1 MYIIRTANV
10 WENVNIIGDVLIRA
24 LHHHPTFTF
33 PIFNHNFLH
42 TTSVKTKRDN
52 VGLF

>member
-33 PIFNHNFLH
+33 PIFNHNFFA
-42 TTSVKTKRDN
+42 RDQREN
-52 VGLF
+52 KA